1 MRIPDDS
8 IQDQKLH
15 KNKDSVLEIVSQQ
28 ILQLWLEGGD
38 LDEFIQSTNL
48 PILESVL
55 SDK

>member
-38 LDEFIQSTNL
+38 LEEF
-48 PILESVL
+48 V
-55 SDK
+55 

>member
-8 IQDQKLH
+8 IQDQNLH

-38 LDEFIQSTNL
+38 LDEFVESTSQ

-55 SDK
+55 SDN